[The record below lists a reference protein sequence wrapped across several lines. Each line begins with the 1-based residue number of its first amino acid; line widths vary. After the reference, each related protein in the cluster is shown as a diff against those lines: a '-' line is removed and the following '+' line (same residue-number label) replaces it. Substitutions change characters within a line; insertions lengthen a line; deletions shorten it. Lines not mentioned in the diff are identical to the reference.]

1 MSTGTLTSF
10 WHVDG
15 HTDVVLACRRA
26 HLHRFGMST
35 GTICYVD
42 GHIYFTLYYSPFPTY
57 FLATQRVVLA
67 CRWAHVRRFGMLTGT
82 FWHVDEH
89 IYYFNLFYTLLCV
102 LSICYFSFPTYFLA
116 SWGVVVACRW
126 AHFGMSTDTFIT
138 SLHFTILPFQPTFWH
153 RGRPFGMLTGTFT
166 IFPFQPTL
174 ASGVGL
180 TFFGFRHRDYI
191 YRNAVRSSLAL
202 PHICYAMR
210 SSLVLA
216 HRHDATLSDLLLA
229 LALMMM
235 FTMMKKKKMMIT
247 MMVPM
252 MMMMMVM
259 MMMMEDDDGDDNDDD
274 DGDDDDD
281 EVDDQNVED
290 HDGDNHDHD
299 DNSNDDDDE
308 EDHDDVD
315 DDDDFGVTGEMTLES
330 QTSRIW
336 SHKRDIAR

>member
-202 PHICYAMR
+202 PHKCYAMR
-210 SSLVLA
+210 SSLVLG
-216 HRHDATLSDLLLA
+216 HRHDARLSNGVGWDNVPWFRKGLNPTGPTAMRYSFVLRYEICSCTCTPTWCHAIRPSSGSGLGGVGWGGVCSRRWA
-229 LALMMM
+229 LGTGTISYRYEI
-235 FTMMKKKKMMIT
+235 FTCASTHMRRYGIFSCT
-247 MMVPM
+247 CTP
-252 MMMMMVM
+252 
-259 MMMMEDDDGDDNDDD
+259 
-274 DGDDDDD
+274 
-281 EVDDQNVED
+281 
-290 HDGDNHDHD
+290 
-299 DNSNDDDDE
+299 
-308 EDHDDVD
+308 
-315 DDDDFGVTGEMTLES
+315 T
-330 QTSRIW
+330 
-336 SHKRDIAR
+336 